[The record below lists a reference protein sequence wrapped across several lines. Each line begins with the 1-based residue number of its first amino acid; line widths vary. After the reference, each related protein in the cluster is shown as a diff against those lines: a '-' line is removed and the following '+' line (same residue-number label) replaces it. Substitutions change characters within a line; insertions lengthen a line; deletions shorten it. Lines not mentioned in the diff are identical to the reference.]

1 MLRRVMSSAN
11 RNIAVTSFRFSPN
24 QIQELEAK
32 LTDNPYF
39 LKFKDRIQKL
49 KESDPDTYI
58 KRLELMLDQQ
68 AANEKAAKGKYP
80 EIKKNTKFQ
89 FFRYFTGFYTK
100 SVSLR

>member
-49 KESDPDTYI
+49 KETDPDTYI

-68 AANEKAAKGKYP
+68 AANEKAAKGK
-80 EIKKNTKFQ
+80 IC
-89 FFRYFTGFYTK
+89 RI
-100 SVSLR
+100 S

>member
-68 AANEKAAKGKYP
+68 AANEKAAKGKIFI
-80 EIKKNTKFQ
+80 IKKDYQISSFSL
-89 FFRYFTGFYTK
+89 FY
-100 SVSLR
+100 RF